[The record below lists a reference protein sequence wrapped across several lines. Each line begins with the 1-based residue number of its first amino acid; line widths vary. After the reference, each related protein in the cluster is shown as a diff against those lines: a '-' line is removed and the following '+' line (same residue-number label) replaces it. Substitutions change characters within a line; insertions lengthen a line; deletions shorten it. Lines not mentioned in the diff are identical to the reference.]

1 MSDQY
6 YCFYP
11 GDYQRD
17 TSGLTLTEH
26 GAYRVLLDAYYM
38 EGSIPKEK
46 ERLYRI
52 CRAMTDEE
60 KGAVGYV
67 VGRYFK
73 DSGNGHLSNKKAD
86 EEIARRNNFL
96 IEQRRKSEL
105 GVKARQEKRNEPTGQ
120 PTGQPTGSGRVNQL
134 GPYENSQQNLDD
146 INNQLK
152 LNKHNQQEPT
162 GQPTGQPGG
171 EPPHPHPHNIPPKSP
186 KPEKTD
192 KLFESFWLNYPKKEA
207 KGRAL
212 KAWSKIK
219 NKQEVIEQIKK
230 VLPVQKESK
239 DWTKE
244 GGQFIPLPATYL
256 NDRRW
261 EDEIE

>member
-52 CRAMTDEE
+52 CRAMNDTE
-60 KGAVGYV
+60 KQAVDYIAGK
-67 VGRYFK
+67 YFK
-73 DSGNGHLSNKKAD
+73 DNGNGHLSNKKAD
-86 EEIARRNNFL
+86 EEIARRSTFL
-96 IEQRRKSEL
+96 AEQKRKSEL
-105 GVKARQEKRNEPTGQ
+105 GVQARKEKRDQPTGQ
-120 PTGQPTGSGRVNQL
+120 PTGQPEGK
-134 GPYENSQQNLDD
+134 PY
-146 INNQLK
+146 
-152 LNKHNQQEPT
+152 
-162 GQPTGQPGG
+162 
-171 EPPHPHPHNIPPKSP
+171 HPHPHIIPPISP
-186 KPEKTD
+186 KKTD
-192 KLFESFWLNYPKKEA
+192 ELFESFWFNYPAHRRKA

-212 KAWSKIK
+212 KAWNKIK
-219 NKQEVIEQIKK
+219 NKEEVIEQIKR
-230 VLPVQKESK
+230 VLPIQKDSK

-244 GGQFIPLPATYL
+244 EGQFVPLPATYL